1 MYYCSKKFIIRRPS
15 TEPIIATQPTLRK
28 YQPSFMR
35 SIFISASPL
44 ILPIHKM
51 FPPTEDEKA
60 IAFQQSPRSA
70 FEAISAPSPSKVG
83 AETESTETDVTKLSS
98 TELAA

>member
-60 IAFQQSPRSA
+60 IAFQQGL
-70 FEAISAPSPSKVG
+70 PSKPYPLHHPAKSGQKQRVPKP
-83 AETESTETDVTKLSS
+83 T
-98 TELAA
+98 